1 MTDDPKPPADP
12 VPEATETFI
21 FRPWRK
27 LPDGTIL
34 WAKNFGKKAWKIP
47 VSAATPTSAPPTTA

>member
-1 MTDDPKPPADP
+1 MTEKVAIRW
-12 VPEATETFI
+12 I

-34 WAKNFGKKAWKIP
+34 WAKNYGKKAWKIP
-47 VSAATPTSAPPTTA
+47 VYEELAQ